1 MKLNKD
7 KSHLL
12 MSANKSIADIDNNH
26 IKSKDTHEL
35 LRITIDSNLIFE
47 TYINNFCKK
56 ASQKLKDLA
65 GISNHLNFDK
75 R

>member
-12 MSANKSIADIDNNH
+12 MSANKSIADIDNNR

-35 LRITIDSNLIFE
+35 LLITIESKLIFE

-56 ASQKLKDLA
+56 SSQKLKDLA